1 MCTSFHVYLA
11 LGTLYQAQCIW
22 YQVSCAQVHFNG
34 TLRFNYCLQGEMVPE
49 YNVTTTFKAFV
60 GAISSQENYGI
71 NKPFLD
77 RRGTVVLSVDGRDG
91 ISHPYGMDLRAGLGL
106 ITQKCLWVL
115 NPGFNPT

>member
-1 MCTSFHVYLA
+1 
-11 LGTLYQAQCIW
+11 
-22 YQVSCAQVHFNG
+22 
-34 TLRFNYCLQGEMVPE
+34 MVPE

-77 RRGTVVLSVDGRDG
+77 RRGTVVLSVDGRDA
-91 ISHPYGMDLRAGLGL
+91 ISHPDEMDLWAGLGL

-115 NPGFNPT
+115 NPGFNPA